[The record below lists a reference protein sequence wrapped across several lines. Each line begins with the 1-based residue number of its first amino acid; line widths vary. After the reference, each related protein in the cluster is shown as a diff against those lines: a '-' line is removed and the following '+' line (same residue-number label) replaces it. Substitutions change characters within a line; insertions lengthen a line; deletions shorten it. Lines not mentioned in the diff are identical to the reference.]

1 MNDFVDYF
9 IKILEKL
16 PTDLPIIINLYE
28 HENAAENR
36 VNSKMT
42 ILAIVVD
49 YLIFKIEMNEYL
61 PDLWLRTKIIL
72 ADALDGKRALKVM
85 DIVPQ
90 NNQKW
95 KYIE

>member
-1 MNDFVDYF
+1 
-9 IKILEKL
+9 
-16 PTDLPIIINLYE
+16 
-28 HENAAENR
+28 
-36 VNSKMT
+36 MT
-42 ILAIVVD
+42 ILATEVY
-49 YLIFKIEMNEYL
+49 YLIFQIEMNEYL

-95 KYIE
+95 KYIEQLKV

>member
-1 MNDFVDYF
+1 MS
-9 IKILEKL
+9 
-16 PTDLPIIINLYE
+16 TDLPFIINLYE
-28 HENAAENR
+28 HEKVAENR

-42 ILAIVVD
+42 ILAIAVD

-61 PDLWLRTKIIL
+61 PDLWFRTKIIL